1 MKLTQRLSL
10 RVRLTLIFLILA
22 SATWAVSSFVA
33 WQTTDNVDELF
44 DTQLMLFAKR
54 LSTLD
59 ISDVTTSSNMAR
71 TPKKRS
77 MAILM
82 TTHWRLPSTPPT
94 AKWCYTMAIMARI
107 FPTATAGRV

>member
-22 SATWAVSSFVA
+22 SATRAVSSFVA
-33 WQTTDNVDELF
+33 RRQTTDNVDELF

-59 ISDVTTSSNMAR
+59 ISDVTTSNNMAR
-71 TPKKRS
+71 TPKK
-77 MAILM
+77 
-82 TTHWRLPSTPPT
+82 TETWP
-94 AKWCYTMAIMARI
+94 Y
-107 FPTATAGRV
+107 